1 MLFLRLQRSQW
12 TANIARGME
21 DPDPEPYPQSDDEDG
36 RQRVLKE
43 LRRRLYLHQQLPSAS
58 SIDAML
64 DGELHIKPIQQKKE
78 GGPGELSV
86 LVGGLWCPDCRFPP

>member
-1 MLFLRLQRSQW
+1 
-12 TANIARGME
+12 ME
-21 DPDPEPYPQSDDEDG
+21 DPDPEPWCPQFQSDDEDG

-43 LRRRLYLHQQLPSAS
+43 LRRRLYLEQQLPSAS

-64 DGELHIKPIQQKKE
+64 DGKLHIKPIEQKKE

-86 LVGGLWCPDCRFPP
+86 LVGGLWCPDCRFPPLRPENKLF